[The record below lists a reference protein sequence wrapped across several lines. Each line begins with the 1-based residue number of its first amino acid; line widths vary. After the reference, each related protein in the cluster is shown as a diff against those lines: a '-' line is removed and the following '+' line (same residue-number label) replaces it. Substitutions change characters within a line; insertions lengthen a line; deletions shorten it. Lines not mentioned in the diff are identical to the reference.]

1 LQKTL
6 RKPENWQD
14 FESLCKKLWGEI
26 WKIPNKIKKN
36 GRLGQEQAGVDVYG
50 IPKGETK
57 YWGIQAK
64 GKDDYSNA
72 KLSEKEILQEIEK
85 AKKFQPKLGVYII
98 ASSSNKDAKIEE
110 FVRLQDIKNQA
121 DGSFEIL
128 LYCWEDMVD
137 LIEENRQTLNWYLGN
152 GSFREKYD
160 VSVAFENGTSQT
172 IIKPKFLK
180 LITKYRYV
188 NPNLEL
194 SRSISTI
201 SRQFQMMGPIPTIYG
216 SNEINKSWC
225 TLEITVKNTG
235 NVTLENWYLK
245 LKIDEAKKI
254 SDGFYV
260 DFLMSETTRKMHYDN
275 RTLWAYKD
283 SNEFLYD
290 PLDKEPLIQKSSRTF
305 EIMFI
310 PNFEQKHMGISWELL
325 ARDFDKSEKLEVELQ
340 PEYEEK
346 IKYIEVDKDDH
357 FKEDNVEIKELIET
371 KDRKSINI
379 INIPR

>member
-1 LQKTL
+1 MQKTL

-26 WKIPNKIKKN
+26 WQIPNKIKKN

-50 IPKGETK
+50 IPKDETK

-85 AKKFQPKLGVYII
+85 AKKFLPELGVYII

-121 DGSFEIL
+121 EGSFEIL

-137 LIEENRQTLNWYLGN
+137 LIEENRQTLNWYLGT

-160 VSVAFENGTSQT
+160 VSVTFENGTNQT
-172 IIKPKFLK
+172 MIAPKFLK

-188 NPNLEL
+188 DPKFEV
-194 SRSISTI
+194 SRSIAGITK
-201 SRQFQMMGPIPTIYG
+201 QFQMMAPIPMIYG

-225 TLEITVKNTG
+225 KLEITVKNTG

-260 DFLMSETTRKMHYDN
+260 DFLMSETTRKMQYDN
-275 RTLWAYKD
+275 RTLWAYKN

-305 EIMFI
+305 EIKFI
-310 PNFEQKHMGISWELL
+310 PNFEQNHMIISWELL
-325 ARDFDKSEKLEVELQ
+325 ARDFDKSEKLEVELR
-340 PEYEEK
+340 PEFEEE
-346 IKYIEVDKDDH
+346 IKYLEVNEDEH
-357 FKEDNVEIKELIET
+357 FKEDTIEIKELIIT
-371 KDRKSINI
+371 KDKKSINI

>member
-1 LQKTL
+1 MQKTL

-26 WKIPNKIKKN
+26 WQIPNKIKKN

-50 IPKGETK
+50 IPKDETK

-72 KLSEKEILQEIEK
+72 KLSKKEILQEIEK
-85 AKKFQPKLGVYII
+85 AKKFLPELGVYII

-121 DGSFEIL
+121 EGSFEIL

-137 LIEENRQTLNWYLGN
+137 LIEENRQTLNWYLGT

-160 VSVAFENGTSQT
+160 VSVTFENGTNQT
-172 IIKPKFLK
+172 VIAPKFFK

-188 NPNLEL
+188 NPKFEV
-194 SRSISTI
+194 SRSIAGITK
-201 SRQFQMMGPIPTIYG
+201 QFQMMAPIPMIYG

-225 TLEITVKNTG
+225 KLEITVKNTG

-245 LKIDEAKKI
+245 LKIDKAKKI

-260 DFLMSETTRKMHYDN
+260 DFLMSETTRKMQYDN

-305 EIMFI
+305 EIEFI
-310 PNFEQKHMGISWELL
+310 PNFEQNHMIISWELL

-340 PEYEEK
+340 PEFEEE
-346 IKYIEVDKDDH
+346 IKYLEVNEDEH
-357 FKEDNVEIKELIET
+357 FKEDTIEIKELIIT
-371 KDRKSINI
+371 KDKKIINI